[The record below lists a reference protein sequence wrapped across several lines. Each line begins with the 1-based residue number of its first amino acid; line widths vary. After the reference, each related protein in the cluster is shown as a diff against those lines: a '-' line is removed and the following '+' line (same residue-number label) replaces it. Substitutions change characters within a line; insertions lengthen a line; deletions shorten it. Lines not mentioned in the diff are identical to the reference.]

1 MTQSNH
7 GQAMQHQLVLQLRR
21 SSVEDPALVGVLETR
36 IGEIL
41 GASAEMDGHD
51 IGARDIN
58 LFILTPDPASAFRR
72 SKPVLEELQLLD
84 KVTAAHRVV
93 GGAQFKVIW
102 PLRVRSK
109 FKIA

>member
-1 MTQSNH
+1 
-7 GQAMQHQLVLQLRR
+7 MQHQLVLQLRR
-21 SSVEDPALVGVLETR
+21 SSLEDQSLASVLETR
-36 IGEIL
+36 VGETL
-41 GASAEMDGHD
+41 GASAKMDGHD
-51 IGARDIN
+51 IGARHVNI
-58 LFILTPDPASAFRR
+58 FILTLDPASAFRR

>member
-1 MTQSNH
+1 
-7 GQAMQHQLVLQLRR
+7 MQHQLVLQLRR
-21 SSVEDPALVGVLETR
+21 SSLDDPALAGVLETR
-36 IGEIL
+36 VGETL
-41 GASAEMDGHD
+41 GASVEMDGHD
-51 IGARDIN
+51 IGARHIN
-58 LFILTPDPASAFRR
+58 IFILSADPASAFRR